1 MNTSRLGVPFL
12 GELQP
17 SAEILQLLQIEL
29 VRSVAAFF
37 DKERKKKMIKK
48 LLITKLKEYGESLII
63 KHGETDIGMIGKIVD
78 GYVEKLSPIKK
89 RITKTMI
96 RHVKNDIDNY
106 VKNVKQK
113 QNNPGTVIDV
123 DFTVKDKK

>member
-1 MNTSRLGVPFL
+1 
-12 GELQP
+12 
-17 SAEILQLLQIEL
+17 
-29 VRSVAAFF
+29 
-37 DKERKKKMIKK
+37 
-48 LLITKLKEYGESLII
+48 
-63 KHGETDIGMIGKIVD
+63 MIGKIVD

>member
-1 MNTSRLGVPFL
+1 
-12 GELQP
+12 
-17 SAEILQLLQIEL
+17 
-29 VRSVAAFF
+29 
-37 DKERKKKMIKK
+37 MIKK